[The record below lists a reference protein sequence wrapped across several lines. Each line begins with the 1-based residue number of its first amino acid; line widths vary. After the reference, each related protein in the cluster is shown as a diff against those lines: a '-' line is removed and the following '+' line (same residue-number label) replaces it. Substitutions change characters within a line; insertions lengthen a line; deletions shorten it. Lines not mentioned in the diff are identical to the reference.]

1 MVAKSYISG
10 LFGTSPIRPLQQ
22 HMNVVH
28 ICVKN
33 LDPLFSGVIEED
45 WDRASKAAKA
55 ITDGEHEADD
65 LKKELRH
72 HLPKGLFMP
81 VDRRD
86 LLDVLLMQD
95 SIANRAKDIASLI
108 MGRKMTIPKQMQE
121 LFIPYGQRCIGS
133 VEQASNII
141 HELDELVETGF
152 RGLQVEHVENMISKL
167 DDIESETDKLQRQ
180 LRDILFT
187 LEDELRATDVMFTY
201 RLIEWIGRV
210 ADAAQKVGSRL
221 QIMLAR

>member
-1 MVAKSYISG
+1 MVANYMSG
-10 LFGTSPIRPLQQ
+10 LFGTSPIRPLQK
-22 HMNVVH
+22 HMEVVH
-28 ICVKN
+28 NCVKN
-33 LDPLFSGVIEED
+33 LDPLFTGVIDED
-45 WDRASKAAKA
+45 WDNVSQAAKA
-55 ITDGEHEADD
+55 ITEGEHEADI

-95 SIANRAKDIASLI
+95 SIANQAKDIASLI
-108 MGRKMTIPKQMQE
+108 MGRKMTIPKPMQA
-121 LFIPYGQRCIGS
+121 LFVPYGQRCIDS

-152 RGLQVEHVENMISKL
+152 RGLEVEHVEDMIKKL
-167 DDIESETDKLQRQ
+167 DGIESETDKLQRQ

-221 QIMLAR
+221 QLMLAR